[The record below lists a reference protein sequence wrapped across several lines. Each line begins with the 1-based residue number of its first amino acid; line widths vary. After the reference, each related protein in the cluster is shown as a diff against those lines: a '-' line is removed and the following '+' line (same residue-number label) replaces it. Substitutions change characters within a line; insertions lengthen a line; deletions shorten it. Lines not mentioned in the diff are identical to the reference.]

1 MFLSSKYLN
10 IMREKAIY
18 KKKGIKMEKSVKIL
32 FTEDILRY
40 FLESFHLQTE
50 VKKLGDF
57 ENYVFEAYRGD
68 TPVILR
74 ITHSSHRNKDEI
86 LAELDWMNYLNKQ
99 KVNCPEAFTSSKNE
113 LIEVLPAGNGSFFYA
128 CLFSKVPGSPVKIK
142 SPKFNHQ
149 LFHAWGKAIGQM
161 HSVTKEYRPS
171 KEIKLRPSWE
181 EEELLDIETYVPN
194 EKEIIKNT
202 KLLIDE
208 LKSLPRTKDNF
219 GLIHSDIHSGN
230 FFYDGECVHVFD
242 FDDCS
247 YHWFASD
254 IAIPLYYSVLYGYH
268 SASEIQRE
276 QFAMNF
282 LSHFIKGYEEHHSLP
297 EDWKEQLP
305 LFFMLR
311 DITLYSVLHKKI
323 SPEERDEEINQML
336 EGLKLRIIKKEP
348 IVKLG

>member
-1 MFLSSKYLN
+1 M
-10 IMREKAIY
+10 IEE
-18 KKKGIKMEKSVKIL
+18 GDHMEKSVDIL
-32 FTEDILRY
+32 FTEDVLNY

-50 VKKLGDF
+50 LKKLGDF
-57 ENYVFEAYRGD
+57 ENYVFEAYRGN

-74 ITHSSHRNKDEI
+74 ITHSSHRDKDQI
-86 LAELDWMNYLNKQ
+86 LAELVWMNYLHNQNVK
-99 KVNCPEAFTSSKNE
+99 CPEAFISSKNE
-113 LIEVLPAGNGSFFYA
+113 LIEALQASDGSFFYA

-142 SPKFNHQ
+142 SPEFNDQ

-161 HSVTKEYRPS
+161 HAVTKEYQPS

-181 EEELLDIETYVPN
+181 DEELLDIETYVPN

-202 KLLIDE
+202 KLLINE
-208 LKSLPRTKDNF
+208 LQSLLRTKDNF

-230 FFYDGECVHVFD
+230 FFYDGEFVHVFD

-254 IAIPLYYSVLYGYH
+254 IAIPLYYSVLYGYQ
-268 SASEIQRE
+268 SASEVERE
-276 QFAMNF
+276 QFAINF
-282 LSHFIKGYEEHHSLP
+282 LSHFTKGYEEYHSLP
-297 EDWKEQLP
+297 EDWKQQLP

-323 SPEERDEEINQML
+323 SPEERNDGINQMI
-336 EGLKLRIIKKEP
+336 EGLKSRIIKKES

>member
-1 MFLSSKYLN
+1 M
-10 IMREKAIY
+10 
-18 KKKGIKMEKSVKIL
+18 IKEGDHMEKSVGIL
-32 FTEDILRY
+32 FTEDVLNY

-57 ENYVFEAYRGD
+57 ENYVFEAFRGD
-68 TPVILR
+68 NPVILR
-74 ITHSSHRNKDEI
+74 ITHSSHRDKNEI
-86 LAELDWMNYLNKQ
+86 MAELDWMNYLHKQ
-99 KVNCPEAFTSSKNE
+99 KVNCPEAFTSSKNQ
-113 LIEVLPAGNGSFFYA
+113 LIEDLQAGDGSFFYA
-128 CLFSKVPGSPVKIK
+128 CLFSKVAGYPVKIN
-142 SPKFNHQ
+142 SAEFNDQ

-161 HSVTKEYRPS
+161 HSITKEYQPS
-171 KEIKLRPSWE
+171 KEMKIRFSWE
-181 EEELLDIETYVPN
+181 DEELLDIETYVPN

-202 KLLIDE
+202 NLLIKE
-208 LKSLPRTKDNF
+208 LKTLPKNKDNF

-254 IAIPLYYSVLYGYH
+254 IAIPLYYSVLYGSK
-268 SASEIQRE
+268 SASEMDRE
-276 QFAMNF
+276 QFAINF
-282 LSHFIKGYEEHHSLP
+282 LSHFTKGYVEYHPLP
-297 EDWKEQLP
+297 KDWKQQLP

-323 SPEERDEEINQML
+323 SPEERDDQINQMI
-336 EGLKLRIIKKEP
+336 EGLKSRIIKKEP